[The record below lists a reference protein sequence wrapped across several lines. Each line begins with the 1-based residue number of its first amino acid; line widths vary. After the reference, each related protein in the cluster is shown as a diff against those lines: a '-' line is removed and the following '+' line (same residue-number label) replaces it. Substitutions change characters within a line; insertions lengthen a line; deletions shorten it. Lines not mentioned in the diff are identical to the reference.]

1 VRRLALALAF
11 ATLLA
16 ACGGGTTVAPVPE
29 TVEGTVPTATGETGE
44 TGETTTLPEGDAEAG
59 REVFLAAG
67 CGSCH
72 TVAEAGTTSEVGPNL
87 DESLEGRDA
96 QYVHQSIVDPD
107 AEVAGGF
114 SADLMPENYGE
125 QLSEQELADLVA
137 FLLPES

>member
-1 VRRLALALAF
+1 MRRLAFVLAL

-16 ACGGGTTVAPVPE
+16 ACGGGRTVSPVPE
-29 TVEGTVPTATGETGE
+29 TVEGTLPAATGET
-44 TGETTTLPEGDAEAG
+44 TPAEGDPEAG
-59 REVFLAAG
+59 KDVFASAG

-72 TVAEAGTTSEVGPNL
+72 TVAEAGTSSEIGPNL

-96 QYVHQSIVDPD
+96 QFIHQSIVDPD
-107 AEVAGGF
+107 AQIAEGF
-114 SADLMPENYGE
+114 SGGIMPKNYSE